1 MIRNIALAA
10 GFLAALAAP
19 AFADC
24 AEDITKVQQAL
35 ETAQISDED
44 KEAVNAA
51 LADASSKSGDEEACG
66 EALAEAKDILGIES

>member
-1 MIRNIALAA
+1 MIRNIALAT

-24 AEDITKVQQAL
+24 ADDISKVQQAL
-35 ETAQISDED
+35 EQAQLSDED
-44 KEAVNAA
+44 KQAVNDA
-51 LADASSKSGDEEACG
+51 LADASSKSGDEEACS